1 MKANVL
7 GKGLGNIINKAGAT
21 KEPNPLNTL
30 IEIKLSEIKVNPNQP
45 RKTFS
50 KDTITELAETIK
62 LHGIIQPIVVK
73 KIDDGYELV
82 SGERR
87 YRASKEAGF
96 HKIPAIIK
104 NYSEKESIEIAI
116 IENIQRENLN
126 PIEEAE
132 AYQMLIDKNSLK
144 ITEIAARV
152 GKNRSTIS
160 NMIRIL
166 QLPESVKDLIKQGKI
181 SEGHAR
187 PLLSIGDKKKLE
199 SYALQISEK
208 GTTVREV
215 EEYVASLWETKTDL
229 KTKRDN
235 TDPFISQYETKIRNK
250 LSAKIKLLHN
260 TKLGK
265 GKMVISYNTLEE
277 MERILSKMGIQ

>member
-7 GKGLGNIINKAGAT
+7 GKGLGNIINKGNAA
-21 KEPNPLNTL
+21 KEAPSINSL
-30 IEIKLSEIKVNPNQP
+30 IEIKLTEIKVNPNQP
-45 RKTFS
+45 RKSFS
-50 KDTITELAETIK
+50 KETISELAETIK

-73 KIDDGYELV
+73 KTDDGYELV

-87 YRASKEAGF
+87 FRASKEAGF

-104 NYSEKESIEIAI
+104 NYSDKESLEIAI

-132 AYQMLIDKNSLK
+132 AYQVLIEKNGLK
-144 ITEIAARV
+144 ITELALRV

-166 QLPESVKDLIKQGKI
+166 QLPDSVKDLIKQGKI

-187 PLLSIGDKKKLE
+187 PLLSIGDKEKLE
-199 SYALQISEK
+199 AYAQQIAEK

-215 EEYVASLWETKTDL
+215 EEYVSGLWETKTDL

-235 TDPFISQYETKIRNK
+235 TDPFIAQYETKIRNK

-265 GKMVISYNTLEE
+265 GKMVISYNSLEE
-277 MERILSKMGIQ
+277 MERVLAKMGIQ

>member
-7 GKGLGNIINKAGAT
+7 GKGLGNIINKGNAA
-21 KEPNPLNTL
+21 KEAPSINSL
-30 IEIKLSEIKVNPNQP
+30 IEIKLTEIKVNPNQP
-45 RKTFS
+45 RKSFS
-50 KDTITELAETIK
+50 KETISELAETIK

-87 YRASKEAGF
+87 FRASKEAGF

-104 NYSEKESIEIAI
+104 NYSDKESLEIAI

-132 AYQMLIDKNSLK
+132 AYQVLIEKNGLK
-144 ITEIAARV
+144 ITELALRV

-166 QLPESVKDLIKQGKI
+166 QLPDSVKDLIKQGKI

-199 SYALQISEK
+199 AYAQQIAEK

-215 EEYVASLWETKTDL
+215 EEYVSGLWETKTDL

-235 TDPFISQYETKIRNK
+235 QDPFIAQYETKIRNK

-265 GKMVISYNTLEE
+265 GKMVISYNSLEE
-277 MERILSKMGIQ
+277 MERVLAKMGIQ

>member
-7 GKGLGNIINKAGAT
+7 GKGLGNIINKGNAA
-21 KEPNPLNTL
+21 KEASSLNSL
-30 IEIKLSEIKVNPNQP
+30 IEIKLTEIKVNPNQP
-45 RKTFS
+45 RKSFS
-50 KDTITELAETIK
+50 KETISELAETIK

-73 KIDDGYELV
+73 KTEDGYELV

-87 YRASKEAGF
+87 FRASKEAGF

-104 NYSEKESIEIAI
+104 NYSEKESLEIAI

-132 AYQMLIDKNSLK
+132 AYQVLIEKNGLK
-144 ITEIAARV
+144 ITELALRV

-166 QLPESVKDLIKQGKI
+166 QLPDSVKDLIKQGKI

-199 SYALQISEK
+199 SYAQQIAEK

-215 EEYVASLWETKTDL
+215 EEYVSGLWETKTDL

-235 TDPFISQYETKIRNK
+235 QDPFIAQYETKIRNK

-265 GKMVISYNTLEE
+265 GKMVISYNSLDE
-277 MERILSKMGIQ
+277 MERVLSKMGIQ